1 MKGVVILILC
11 FWVNSLFSQEISYS
25 ALESSNEKSS
35 SFDIIGRF
43 GKQVLIYRNIRGRHY
58 ISIFNND
65 MSLARKMEIDFLP
78 RRVLKVE
85 FLKADNQLLLFY
97 QHKQQILVSIK

>member
-1 MKGVVILILC
+1 MKGSIILILC
-11 FWVNSLFSQEISYS
+11 FWVISLQSQEISYS
-25 ALESSNEKSS
+25 ALKSSNDKSS

-58 ISIFNND
+58 ISVFNND
-65 MSLARKMEIDFLP
+65 MSLARKMELDFLP

-85 FLKADNQLLLFY
+85 FLKVDKQLLLFY
-97 QHKQQILVSIK
+97 QHE